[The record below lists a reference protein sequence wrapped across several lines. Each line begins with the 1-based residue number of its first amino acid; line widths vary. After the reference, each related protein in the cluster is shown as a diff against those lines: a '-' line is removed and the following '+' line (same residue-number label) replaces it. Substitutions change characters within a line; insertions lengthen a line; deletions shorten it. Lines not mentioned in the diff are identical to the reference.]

1 MKAKRKMTKKEL
13 STLMIDKITFITT
26 DEKGRETIW
35 RTTSDVDHSY
45 LCDGWDIENF
55 EEEQANGEV
64 HKKARMYE
72 KRYIKWR
79 KGR

>member
-26 DEKGRETIW
+26 DKKGKETTW

-55 EEEQANGEV
+55 EED
-64 HKKARMYE
+64 
-72 KRYIKWR
+72 I
-79 KGR
+79 